1 MARCST
7 IRIVLC
13 CISMI
18 IVSATAAIDDS
29 DETGLVISSGQ
40 EKSKEVLQSSLS
52 KWLIT
57 VC

>member
-1 MARCST
+1 
-7 IRIVLC
+7 
-13 CISMI
+13 MI

-52 KWLIT
+52 EWLIR